1 MDIIGIDLHKRESQL
16 CTLGT
21 DGSVTEQ
28 RIVTS
33 RERFTAVFGNRA
45 PARILIEASTESEWV
60 AQCLEALGHEVIV
73 ADPNYAPMYATR
85 SRRVKTDRRDAR
97 TLAEALRLGA
107 YRPAHRVSATRR
119 HVRAELAVR
128 EALVRTRTRYIA
140 IAKAFVRRDGLRVP
154 SSESHLVAK
163 RVAALPVPALLEA
176 ELTPLFAVLEPLNAQ
191 IVAADRRVAALEKT
205 DPIVALLTTAPSV
218 GPLTASAVVS
228 TIDDV
233 TRFQSAHQFEAFLG
247 LVPGERS
254 SGEKRRVGRITKA
267 GNSRARYLLVEAGW
281 RILRSKSPETAM
293 LRAWALKIAVRR
305 GNRIAVVALARRLA
319 GILYAMWRDNA
330 PYNSTKL
337 RVPSVPVE
345 RAS

>member
-33 RERFTAVFGNRA
+33 RERFTAVFGSRA
-45 PARILIEASTESEWV
+45 PARILLEASTESEWV

-85 SRRVKTDRRDAR
+85 SRRVKTDKRDAR
-97 TLAEALRLGA
+97 TLAEALKLGA
-107 YRPAHRVSATRR
+107 YRPAHRVSAKRR

-163 RVAALPVPALLEA
+163 RVAALAVPALLEA
-176 ELTPLFAVLEPLNAQ
+176 ELEPLFAVLEPLNAQ
-191 IVAADRRVAALEKT
+191 IAAADRRITALEKV
-205 DPIVALLTTAPSV
+205 DPIVALLATAPAV

-281 RILRSKSPETAM
+281 RILRSKSPETAA
-293 LRAWALKIAVRR
+293 LRAWALKIAMRR

-337 RVPSVPVE
+337 RMPSSPVA
-345 RAS
+345 RAG

>member
-1 MDIIGIDLHKRESQL
+1 MDMIGVDLHKRESQL
-16 CTLGT
+16 CTLAP

-33 RERFTAVFGNRA
+33 RERFTAVFGDRA
-45 PARILIEASTESEWV
+45 PARILLEASTKSEWV
-60 AQCLEALGHEVIV
+60 AQCLEALGHDVIV

-85 SRRVKTDRRDAR
+85 SRRVKTDKRDAR
-97 TLAEALRLGA
+97 TLAEALRIGA
-107 YRPAHRVSATRR
+107 YRPAHRMSATRQ

-140 IAKAFVRRDGLRVP
+140 IAKAFARREGLRVP

-163 RVAALPVPALLEA
+163 RVATLEVPPMLEA
-176 ELTPLFAVLEPLNAQ
+176 ELDPLFAVLEPLNAQ
-191 IVAADRRVAALEKT
+191 IKSADRRIAAIEQA
-205 DPIVALLTTAPSV
+205 DPIVALLATAPSV
-218 GPLTASAVVS
+218 GPLTASAVVA

-233 TRFQSAHQFEAFLG
+233 TRFASAHQFEAFLG

-281 RILRSKSPETAM
+281 RILRSKSPETAA
-293 LRAWALKIAVRR
+293 LRAWALKIAMRR

-330 PYNSTKL
+330 PYNTTKV
-337 RVPSVPVE
+337 RGPQATIA